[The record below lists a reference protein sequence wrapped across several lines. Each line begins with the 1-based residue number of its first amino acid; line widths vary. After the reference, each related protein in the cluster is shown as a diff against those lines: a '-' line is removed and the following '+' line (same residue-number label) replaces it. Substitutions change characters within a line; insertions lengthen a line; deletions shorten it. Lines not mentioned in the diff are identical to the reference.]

1 MTTVR
6 EIPSQVLYE
15 ACVKGLKTM
24 GGVIFNS
31 SMPKSGASK
40 VNVCSQVLAALET
53 AGFRNGLLT
62 YSAIL
67 YPNEGDTRT
76 LLMWLNQN
84 VKINQ
89 VDQDKPPAS
98 AKDVLQTA
106 ISLELK
112 RSMAQSWAPVV
123 FSATH
128 DTRPVA
134 TVSVRSAYIEPPI
147 GPQHAKEI
155 EYISRFMP
163 FAVDQPRQPELVCMS
178 LLEAHAVSL
187 AVQREKFLARNDR
200 NNPPAKKR
208 ARVNALVAGKLR
220 QAVLEEGD
228 EYLLMKQASSDR
240 NRRGLAS
247 RFIRQRNQIDK
258 VDAGAVAVS
267 GAGGKTSEEE
277 AREAREAEL
286 AALEAE
292 LKRLEY
298 EIQAMR
304 LMLTDLIAGKRQLD
318 ADAAAV
324 AARTAEL
331 EKDKAEI
338 EMVRRLMQDPEGNK
352 AKLEQI
358 TQLNAQKLV
367 EAAQKWEPKRVQLI
381 EGYRAER
388 DKFENR
394 KSAAQDLLQDIEAM
408 RAKARGIAQDI
419 QEKDQRYRNLLEQW
433 KSLEKG
439 KLRSMHTDKILE
451 GLENVKKQ
459 NADID
464 KVLLETRALK
474 KEIAGSTD
482 TLSRS
487 FALVDEMIYKDAP
500 NDASAKTAYKL
511 LVAMNEKFND
521 LIDGVSTTV
530 ATRNEALELER
541 KIDALKIRT
550 DSLNLERVEADLKT
564 LKQENVNLSV
574 QANMTGN
581 AE

>member
-1 MTTVR
+1 M
-6 EIPSQVLYE
+6 
-15 ACVKGLKTM
+15 
-24 GGVIFNS
+24 
-31 SMPKSGASK
+31 
-40 VNVCSQVLAALET
+40 
-53 AGFRNGLLT
+53 
-62 YSAIL
+62 
-67 YPNEGDTRT
+67 
-76 LLMWLNQN
+76 
-84 VKINQ
+84 
-89 VDQDKPPAS
+89 
-98 AKDVLQTA
+98 
-106 ISLELK
+106 
-112 RSMAQSWAPVV
+112 
-123 FSATH
+123 
-128 DTRPVA
+128 
-134 TVSVRSAYIEPPI
+134 
-147 GPQHAKEI
+147 
-155 EYISRFMP
+155 
-163 FAVDQPRQPELVCMS
+163 
-178 LLEAHAVSL
+178 
-187 AVQREKFLARNDR
+187 
-200 NNPPAKKR
+200 
-208 ARVNALVAGKLR
+208 
-220 QAVLEEGD
+220 
-228 EYLLMKQASSDR
+228 
-240 NRRGLAS
+240 
-247 RFIRQRNQIDK
+247 
-258 VDAGAVAVS
+258 
-267 GAGGKTSEEE
+267 
-277 AREAREAEL
+277 